1 MSTSDLLS
9 PSFAAGSSARPDG
22 RLGCQWIPRPVRIT
36 RPTATLMWTAAP
48 CYGKLPDECRAPGA
62 LGAPGAPATGR
73 SYWLGRIWVCQL
85 AGREFY
91 IGPHWYCSILMLVFI
106 LGVGTFH
113 CSSAAALGSFQLAGG
128 LAVTGLSLISF
139 LNCAFADPGVL
150 QKNPEDQVL
159 PSLETNHR
167 TCQICQVVQPRGCQ
181 HCHFCQVC
189 ILGHDHHC
197 PWMGKCIG
205 RKNLCAFYTFLTVAF
220 ASLGYIMISAL
231 SQPPES

>member
-1 MSTSDLLS
+1 MPVDSEASEDHTAYSHFDVDSSTVLRE
-9 PSFAAGSSARPDG
+9 AA
-22 RLGCQWIPRPVRIT
+22 
-36 RPTATLMWTAAP
+36 
-48 CYGKLPDECRAPGA
+48 DECRAPGALGA

-220 ASLGYIMISAL
+220 ASLGYYMISAL

>member
-1 MSTSDLLS
+1 MPVDSEASEDHTAYSHFDVDSSTVLRE
-9 PSFAAGSSARPDG
+9 AA
-22 RLGCQWIPRPVRIT
+22 
-36 RPTATLMWTAAP
+36 
-48 CYGKLPDECRAPGA
+48 DECRAPGA

-189 ILGHDHHC
+189 ILGRDHHC